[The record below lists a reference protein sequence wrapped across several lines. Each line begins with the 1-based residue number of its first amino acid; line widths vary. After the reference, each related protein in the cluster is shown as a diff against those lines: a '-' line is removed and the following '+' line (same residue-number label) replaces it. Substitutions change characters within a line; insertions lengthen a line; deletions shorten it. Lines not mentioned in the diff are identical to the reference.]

1 MSDIGNDADDAILE
15 RLHEAASGDAAV
27 RQLRRRY
34 DLLREDY
41 ERLLDR
47 LGELED
53 RLNEAADRAAP
64 PAPPPPPPPPPPRPP
79 APPRRPPAP
88 PPAQQTPP
96 PPPRPANPH
105 PPPPAPPD
113 RAAQPPAPTTP
124 FASTLADAIAA
135 PLIRLRD
142 DYLAAV
148 ASIQSVVTGLEGLA
162 SGFKGQHTSAGRS
175 AGEAAAATTPPERT
189 ANHARP
195 AKIHLDVKGSGF
207 GELLDFQERLSQ
219 LGGVARVSI
228 NAIDNE
234 RATLV
239 VELDAPSH

>member
-1 MSDIGNDADDAILE
+1 MSDTGNHPDDALLE
-15 RLHEAASGDAAV
+15 RLQEAASGDAAV

-53 RLNEAADRAAP
+53 RLNEAAERATQ
-64 PAPPPPPPPPPPRPP
+64 PAP
-79 APPRRPPAP
+79 A
-88 PPAQQTPP
+88 
-96 PPPRPANPH
+96 
-105 PPPPAPPD
+105 
-113 RAAQPPAPTTP
+113 TT
-124 FASTLADAIAA
+124 FSSGLADAIAA
-135 PLIRLRD
+135 PLLRLRD
-142 DYLAAV
+142 DYLAAI

-162 SGFKGQHTSAGRS
+162 SGFKGQHTAAGRPEPQ
-175 AGEAAAATTPPERT
+175 AFPAETPEP
-189 ANHARP
+189 AQQPPPSARP
-195 AKIHLDVKGSGF
+195 ARIHLDVKGSGF

-239 VELDAPSH
+239 VELKAPSR

>member
-1 MSDIGNDADDAILE
+1 MGDTGNHPDDALLE
-15 RLHEAASGDAAV
+15 RLQEAASGDAAV

-53 RLNEAADRAAP
+53 RLNDAAERAT
-64 PAPPPPPPPPPPRPP
+64 
-79 APPRRPPAP
+79 P
-88 PPAQQTPP
+88 PPA
-96 PPPRPANPH
+96 
-105 PPPPAPPD
+105 AP
-113 RAAQPPAPTTP
+113 
-124 FASTLADAIAA
+124 FSTDLAEAIAA
-135 PLIRLRD
+135 PLLRLRD

-148 ASIQSVVTGLEGLA
+148 ASIQAVVSGLEGLA
-162 SGFKGQHTSAGRS
+162 SGFKGQHTAAGRP
-175 AGEAAAATTPPERT
+175 EAPSPPAATPGDVGRPP
-189 ANHARP
+189 ASARP
-195 AKIHLDVKGSGF
+195 ARIHVDVKGSGF

-239 VELDAPSH
+239 VELERPQ

>member
-1 MSDIGNDADDAILE
+1 VSDIGNDADDAILG
-15 RLHEAASGDAAV
+15 RLQEAASGDTAV

-34 DLLREDY
+34 DLLRQDY

-53 RLNEAADRAAP
+53 RLNQAAE
-64 PAPPPPPPPPPPRPP
+64 
-79 APPRRPPAP
+79 
-88 PPAQQTPP
+88 
-96 PPPRPANPH
+96 
-105 PPPPAPPD
+105 
-113 RAAQPPAPTTP
+113 RAAQPAAPTTL

-162 SGFKGQHTSAGRS
+162 SGFKGQHTATGKVSEESA
-175 AGEAAAATTPPERT
+175 AGPAIAPEQV
-189 ANHARP
+189 ANHSRP
-195 AKIHLDVKGSGF
+195 TKIHLDVKGSGF

-239 VELDAPSH
+239 VELEPPGH

>member
-1 MSDIGNDADDAILE
+1 MSDIGNDADEAILG
-15 RLHEAASGDAAV
+15 RLQEAASGDAAV

-34 DLLREDY
+34 DLLRQDY

-47 LGELED
+47 LGELEE
-53 RLNEAADRAAP
+53 RLNEAADRGTQ
-64 PAPPPPPPPPPPRPP
+64 PPPPG
-79 APPRRPPAP
+79 
-88 PPAQQTPP
+88 
-96 PPPRPANPH
+96 
-105 PPPPAPPD
+105 
-113 RAAQPPAPTTP
+113 TP

-162 SGFKGQHTSAGRS
+162 SGFKGQHTAAGKVTE
-175 AGEAAAATTPPERT
+175 EAPGPATPPEQP
-189 ANHARP
+189 ANHSRP
-195 AKIHLDVKGSGF
+195 TKIHLDVKGSGF

-239 VELDAPSH
+239 VELEAPEH

>member
-1 MSDIGNDADDAILE
+1 M
-15 RLHEAASGDAAV
+15 
-27 RQLRRRY
+27 RR
-34 DLLREDY
+34 
-41 ERLLDR
+41 
-47 LGELED
+47 
-53 RLNEAADRAAP
+53 ARAAR
-64 PAPPPPPPPPPPRPP
+64 PPPPPPPP
-79 APPRRPPAP
+79 
-88 PPAQQTPP
+88 
-96 PPPRPANPH
+96 
-105 PPPPAPPD
+105 PPD

>member
-53 RLNEAADRAAP
+53 RLNEAAAPAAQPAPPPPPHAPP
-64 PAPPPPPPPPPPRPP
+64 PAPPPPPGRS
-79 APPRRPPAP
+79 
-88 PPAQQTPP
+88 
-96 PPPRPANPH
+96 NLH
-105 PPPPAPPD
+105 PPPTAPPD

>member
-1 MSDIGNDADDAILE
+1 MSDFGNESDDAILE
-15 RLHEAASGDAAV
+15 RLQEAASGDAGV

-34 DLLREDY
+34 DLLRQDY

-53 RLNEAADRAAP
+53 RLDEAAERPTEPAAS
-64 PAPPPPPPPPPPRPP
+64 A
-79 APPRRPPAP
+79 
-88 PPAQQTPP
+88 TPV
-96 PPPRPANPH
+96 
-105 PPPPAPPD
+105 
-113 RAAQPPAPTTP
+113 
-124 FASTLADAIAA
+124 ASALAEAIAA

-148 ASIQSVVTGLEGLA
+148 ASIQTVVAGLEGLA
-162 SGFKGQHTSAGRS
+162 SGFKGQHTAAGRS
-175 AGEAAAATTPPERT
+175 EVTSTSAAPESPP
-189 ANHARP
+189 NHGRP
-195 AKIHLDVKGSGF
+195 PKVQVDVKGSGF
-207 GELLDFQERLSQ
+207 GELLDFQERLSN

-239 VELDAPSH
+239 VELEPPNH